1 MFRFRPSC
9 PNWNET
15 APYADVQPNHV
26 GRTVWLKQA
35 TDPRRV
41 KPILRAM
48 KKMEYV
54 ATYFSP
60 RRLSIWRAVLILRGG
75 QDIYDSFAR
84 RLCPI
89 YMPQSG
95 TRLIVMRLQD
105 HEQTK

>member
-41 KPILRAM
+41 RPILRTM
-48 KKMEYV
+48 KKNGICCNLLLPKAFVHM
-54 ATYFSP
+54 ASGF
-60 RRLSIWRAVLILRGG
+60 
-75 QDIYDSFAR
+75 DSQGR
-84 RLCPI
+84 PGHI
-89 YMPQSG
+89 
-95 TRLIVMRLQD
+95 
-105 HEQTK
+105 